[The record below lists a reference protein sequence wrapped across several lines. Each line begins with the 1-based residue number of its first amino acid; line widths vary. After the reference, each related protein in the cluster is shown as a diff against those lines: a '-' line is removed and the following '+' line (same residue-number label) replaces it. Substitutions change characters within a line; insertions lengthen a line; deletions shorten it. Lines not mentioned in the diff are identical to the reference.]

1 MTAENQSA
9 SATPKPRGPLR
20 RNLRWVGLGT
30 LAVFTFGIVFAG
42 GALWRLNEQLEASG
56 IDVYTG
62 DGVPYDPPTRAEIRG
77 PLNMLLLGSDTRVDQ
92 GNNYGDSDAEL
103 ADVIILLHISE
114 DRSNAVALSFPRDLM
129 VAMPE
134 CPNPTGG
141 DPIAARS
148 LVQINSTLDLG
159 GPACTQ
165 LTLQK
170 LTGLEIPHLAVIDFK
185 GVIAMTN
192 VIGGV
197 EVCVAQPIDDRY
209 SKLKLDAG
217 NHTLKGEEALAFLR
231 TRKSIGDGSDLSRIS
246 NQQIYLSALVRTLKA
261 QNALINPVRMYQ
273 LAAAAVQNMKLSRG
287 LTDLNVI
294 LQMAAQVNQVDL
306 DNITFIQLPVYDLDG
321 EYAGRLGL
329 QEDRA
334 QFLFDKLIADE
345 PLILAAANPGSG
357 AVVVDDP
364 SPTSTSPNG
373 TGGTS
378 SGDNAGDDSDS
389 DSSDPVVE
397 PLPDWV
403 RGTKASTT
411 SCTK

>member
-9 SATPKPRGPLR
+9 SASPKPKGPLR
-20 RNLRWVGLGT
+20 RNLRWLGLGT
-30 LAVFTFGIVFAG
+30 LAAFTFGIVFAG

-56 IDVYTG
+56 IDVYTD
-62 DGVPYDPPTRAEIRG
+62 DGVPYDAPTRAELRG

-92 GNNYGDSDAEL
+92 GNNYGDSEAEL

-141 DPIAARS
+141 DPIEARS
-148 LVQINSTLDLG
+148 FVQINSTLDLG

-217 NHTLKGEEALAFLR
+217 THTLKGEEALAFLR

-321 EYAGRLGL
+321 EYSGRLGL
-329 QEDRA
+329 QEERA
-334 QFLFDKLIADE
+334 QFLFDKLLADE

-357 AVVVDDP
+357 VVVVDDP
-364 SPTSTSPNG
+364 SSRPPSTG
-373 TGGTS
+373 
-378 SGDNAGDDSDS
+378 SGDGSGDGSDTDSGG
-389 DSSDPVVE
+389 PAIE